1 MAAARQLRAL
11 QSHPENKVC
20 VDCAQKNPQWASVSY
35 GIFMCLECSGKHRG
49 LGVHISFVRS
59 VTMDS
64 WSEIQI
70 KKMEAGGNER
80 LNSFLS
86 QYGIAKETDIISKY
100 NSNAASVYRDRI
112 QALAEGKAW
121 SDPPVVKEGVHKKPP
136 LAAQGGGGGGGGWD
150 SWGNEDSY
158 RSDMRRNQSEN
169 DFRGSGGGGGGGG
182 GARAK
187 SKSSEDVYTRSQL
200 EASAAGKESF
210 FARRMAE
217 NESKPEGLPP
227 SQGGKY
233 VGFGSSSGP
242 APRSNQQDDVFSVV
256 SQGFGRLSMVAASAA
271 QSAASVVQT
280 GTKEFTSKVKE
291 GGYDHKVTE
300 TVNVVATKT
309 TEIGH
314 RTWGIMKGV
323 MAIATQKVGEYT
335 KEGTTSWNQHNES
348 ESNGYYQNYGS
359 GNKEANPSAGGGGS
373 QLPSTGHYNNSQKSN
388 SWDDWGEN
396 ETPKKNEAVAP
407 KGSSASNDDGGW
419 TGWDDG
425 FDGHYQS
432 ADDKKS
438 VGHNGKP
445 DTAWTGGGFL

>member
-1 MAAARQLRAL
+1 MAAATRQLRTL
-11 QSHPENKVC
+11 QSHAENKIC
-20 VDCAQKNPQWASVSY
+20 VDCSQKNPQWASVSY

-70 KKMEAGGNER
+70 KKMESGGNDR

-86 QYGIAKETDIISKY
+86 QYGIAKETDIVVKY

-112 QALAEGKAW
+112 AALAEGRSW
-121 SDPPVVKEGVHKKPP
+121 SDPPVVKEGGSEKKPP
-136 LAAQGGGGGGGGWD
+136 LGQGGWD
-150 SWGNEDSY
+150 AWGGDDDSV

-169 DFRGSGGGGGGGG
+169 DFRGGGGGGGGVRG
-182 GARAK
+182 KTK
-187 SKSSEDVYTRSQL
+187 SLEEVYTRSQL
-200 EASAAGKESF
+200 EASAAGKEGF

-233 VGFGSSSGP
+233 VGFGSGSSGP
-242 APRSNQQDDVFSVV
+242 VAPRSNQQDDVFSVV

-280 GTKEFTSKVKE
+280 GTQDFTSMVKE

-314 RTWGIMKGV
+314 KTWGIMKGV

-335 KEGTTSWNQHNES
+335 KEGTTSWNQNSES

-359 GNKEANPSAGGGGS
+359 GNKAANPSAGGGVS
-373 QLPSTGHYNNSQKSN
+373 QSSSTGHFNNSQNSN

-396 ETPKKNEAVAP
+396 ESTKKEAVAP

-419 TGWDDG
+419 TGWDDE

-432 ADDKKS
+432 AGDKKS

-445 DTAWTGGGFL
+445 DNAWTGGGFL